1 MAVVDARSGE
11 QVRDSAGN
19 TGQQEVSRTSR
30 GTLLLAWG
38 LSVLLIASL
47 AGLVVAVVAIRNQD
61 SRDDARLA
69 VMRAG
74 RQTAL
79 DFTTYKYETWDAD
92 VKRVLDGATG
102 PFKEEFSQASTSVKA
117 QVVANKASS
126 AGEVID
132 AAVVSMDTDSA
143 QVLVVADAAVTNTAI
158 PDGQRRHYRMKL
170 ELVRE
175 GETWRTADLEAVG

>member
-1 MAVVDARSGE
+1 MVDARSGE
-11 QVRDSAGN
+11 QVKDSAGN

-47 AGLVVAVVAIRNQD
+47 GGLVVAVVAIRNQD

-92 VKRVLDGATG
+92 VKRVLDGATS

-117 QVVANKASS
+117 QVVVNKASS

-143 QVLVVADAAVTNTAI
+143 QVLVVADAAVTNTAV

>member
-1 MAVVDARSGE
+1 VVDARSRE
-11 QVRDSAGN
+11 QVGDSADE
-19 TGQQEVSRTSR
+19 QQETPRTSR
-30 GTLLLAWG
+30 SNLLLAWA

-47 AGLVVAVVAIRNQD
+47 AGLVVAVVAISKQD
-61 SRDDARLA
+61 TRDDARLA

-79 DFTTYKYETWDAD
+79 DFTTYKYQTWDAD
-92 VKRVLDGATG
+92 VQRVLNGATG
-102 PFKEEFSQASTSVKA
+102 PFKEEFSQASASVKA

-175 GETWRTADLEAVG
+175 GQVWRTADLEAVG